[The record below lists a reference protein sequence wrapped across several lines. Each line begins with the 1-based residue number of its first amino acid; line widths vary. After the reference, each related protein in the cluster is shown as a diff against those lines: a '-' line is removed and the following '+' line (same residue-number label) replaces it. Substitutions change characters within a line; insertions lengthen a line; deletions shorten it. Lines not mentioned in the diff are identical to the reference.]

1 MQPDTRNRPPS
12 IHDGEED
19 NDDLSPSDQAWEKR
33 AKSAFQSSTM
43 YVDANYRKQW
53 DDSIRA
59 FNNQHSGDSKYSQ
72 PAFDKRSKVFRPKT
86 RSVIRKNEAAA
97 AAAFFS
103 NMDVVS
109 VAPQDQSNKAEV
121 ASSEIMKQLL
131 QHRLTKSIAW
141 YQVVLGGI
149 QDAQTIGAVCAH
161 IYWEYKERPEL
172 VQEAISAA
180 PIEDSSEGDDEDPE
194 GDYPVQGELPSG
206 AFAVEV
212 HKPEKVAIEVE
223 HEAVYEN
230 KPYVDK
236 PCVELIP
243 IENIRIDPGASWVDP
258 IRSSPY
264 VIHLMP
270 MYVMDVKTKMK
281 LGDWKRYGD
290 DVIIRAC
297 DNKSDS
303 TRSERNRGRDDPYSS
318 SDKSISDY
326 EICWVQRHIHR
337 KDDRDYEFYMLGE
350 IGMLTKPVLLSE
362 NVFHGERP
370 YVMGTCLIETHKIYP
385 SGIPQLGKGLQE
397 EANEIANQRLDNV
410 KFVLNKKFLVRRG
423 VQADLSG
430 LVRNVP
436 GGVVLTDNPNEDV
449 KELNWPDVTGSSFE
463 EQNRINMD
471 MDELLGNFNPAA
483 LIAAGGAMN
492 APARNMNMLSQSN
505 GTLVEYL
512 IRTYVETFVQPVLR
526 QIIKL
531 EQCYE
536 SDKTVLAIAA
546 KQAQLFQKYGI
557 DEVTDEL
564 LNNELTLTVNVGM
577 GATDPQ
583 QKLGKFLT
591 AMGQYTNMLQ
601 KPVPG
606 INMQEVGK
614 EIFGHLGYS
623 DGTRFFTNDN
633 PQIQM
638 LQQQVQQ
645 LMSTVNQLQAKLKEK
660 GIGHVTKLQA
670 TRETNQTKIVTEKM
684 KQENENKRALA
695 THYRQIMSE
704 QHDLH
709 LNLNKK
715 VS

>member
-1 MQPDTRNRPPS
+1 MQPDTRNHPPE
-12 IHDGEED
+12 IHSGEED
-19 NDDLSPSDQAWEKR
+19 FDELSRGEGSWLRR
-33 AKSAFQSSTM
+33 AQSAYQSSTS

-53 DDSIRA
+53 DDAIRA
-59 FNNQHSGDSKYSQ
+59 FNNQHSSDSKYSQ
-72 PAFDKRSKVFRPKT
+72 PAFDKRSKIYRPKT
-86 RSVIRKNEAAA
+86 RAIIRKNEAAA

-109 VAPQDQSNKAEV
+109 VTPQDQSNKAEV

-131 QHRLTKSIAW
+131 QHRLTKSIPW

-161 IYWEYKERPEL
+161 IYWEYKERDEL
-172 VQEAISAA
+172 VQEAMEISPGEA
-180 PIEDSSEGDDEDPE
+180 DSE
-194 GDYPVQGELPSG
+194 QGEPDEEDEYPAQGKLPDG
-206 AFAVEV
+206 AFSIEED
-212 HKPEKVAIEVE
+212 KPEKIATKVR
-223 HEAVYEN
+223 HEAVYE
-230 KPYVDK
+230 KRAYVDK

-258 IRSSPY
+258 IGTSPY

-270 MYVMDVKTKMK
+270 MYVMDVKDKMNSGEWRSM
-281 LGDWKRYGD
+281 GDG
-290 DVIIRAC
+290 VIARAC
-297 DNKSDS
+297 DQRSDS
-303 TRSERNRGRDDPYSS
+303 TRSERNRGREDPYAS

-337 KDDRDYEFYMLGE
+337 KGGHDYEFYMLGE
-350 IGMLTKPVLLSE
+350 IALLTTPKLLSDA
-362 NVFHGERP
+362 VFHGERP

-397 EANEIANQRLDNV
+397 EANEISNQRLDNV
-410 KFVLNKKFLVRRG
+410 KFVLNKKFLVKRG

-436 GGVVLTDNPNEDV
+436 GGIVLTENPETDV

-483 LIAAGGAMN
+483 MIAAGGAMN
-492 APARNMNMLSQSN
+492 APARNMSLLSNSN

-512 IRTYVETFVQPVLR
+512 IRTFVETFIQPTLR
-526 QIIKL
+526 QLIKL
-531 EQCYE
+531 EQHYE

-583 QKLGKFLT
+583 MKLGKFLS
-591 AMGQYTNMLQ
+591 AIGQYTAMLQ

-614 EIFGHLGYS
+614 EIFGNLGYS
-623 DGTRFFTNDN
+623 DGSRFFTTDN
-633 PQIQM
+633 PQLQM

-645 LMSTVNQLQAKLKEK
+645 LMGMVNQLQAKLKEK
-660 GIGHVTKLQA
+660 DIGHVTKLQA
-670 TRETNQTKIVTEKM
+670 TRETNQTKIITEKM

-695 THYRQIMSE
+695 THFSAIMQNSG
-704 QHDLH
+704 
-709 LNLNKK
+709 K
-715 VS
+715 